1 MPESAEPVDFL
12 CRVCGRSGVGHRHE
26 AREMMFGSRER
37 FAYLLCS
44 HCGSLQIEAIP
55 EDLGRHYPPQYYS
68 HAPRAEP
75 AEHRGLKGA
84 AIRWYCRSAVLR
96 PNDRLA
102 AALRRRLPEPGD
114 FVEIRAYLEGAG
126 LHRSDDPILDVGCG
140 ARPSRLAAM
149 RRCGF
154 TALQGL
160 DPFAPADLVYQGV
173 PVRKLAVSDMEGEG
187 RFALVMFHHSLEHV
201 PDPLGDL
208 RAAARLLR
216 PGGRCLVR
224 IPVMGT
230 YFWRRFATNW
240 AELDAPRHLYL
251 MTSEGLET
259 LASAAGLRLR
269 QSWFDSGGW
278 EIAASLQYEADV
290 PMFDPRACQ
299 GEGPQTLFDR
309 EARRSF
315 DREAAQL
322 NTARDGGRACFFFE
336 KA

>member
-1 MPESAEPVDFL
+1 
-12 CRVCGRSGVGHRHE
+12 
-26 AREMMFGSRER
+26 MMFGSREC
-37 FAYLLCS
+37 FGYLLCS
-44 HCGSLQIEAIP
+44 HCGSLQIETIP
-55 EDLGRHYPPQYYS
+55 EDLACHYLPKYYS
-68 HAPRAEP
+68 HAPRPEP

-84 AIRWYCRSAVLR
+84 LIRWYCRSAALR

-102 AALRRRLPEPGD
+102 AALRRHLPEPGD
-114 FVEIRAYLEGAG
+114 FVEIRPYLEGAG
-126 LHRSDDPILDVGCG
+126 LRRSDDPILDVGCG
-140 ARPSRLAAM
+140 AKPSRLAAM

-160 DPFAPADLVYQGV
+160 DPFAPGDLVYQGV
-173 PVRKLAVSDMEGEG
+173 PVRKLAVSAMEGEE

-230 YFWRRFATNW
+230 YFWRRFGTNW
-240 AELDAPRHLYL
+240 VELDAPRHLYL
-251 MTSEGLET
+251 MTPEGLET

-269 QSWFDSGGW
+269 NSWYDSGGW

-290 PMFDPRACQ
+290 SLVEARSHEP
-299 GEGPQTLFDR
+299 GSPQAMFDR
-309 EARRSF
+309 EALRGF

-322 NTARDGGRACFFFE
+322 NAARDGGRASFFFE